1 VQYAQYH
8 LQIELQLDKIYNI
21 GSQVL
26 RKDKSMPIFMDR
38 HEAKNLSARE
48 VADAHQKDI
57 EIQDKH
63 GCKAITYW
71 IDEARGTVFCL
82 IDATHKQ
89 AVKNMHNES
98 HGNIPSKIIE
108 VDPETVNAFLG
119 RVEDLPTSGFLLSPD
134 STSEVPVVDSAF
146 RTIMF
151 TDMEGS
157 TSITTSLGDAKAME
171 LLHAHDAIIRDAIK
185 THGGSEVKH
194 TGDGFMIS
202 FGSTS
207 RAVECAIS
215 IQRGFASYNKK
226 DPIPPIHIRI
236 GLSAGEPVMEGQDL
250 FGSTVQLA
258 ARICDHAQPDQI
270 LVTRVI
276 QNLCIGKKLPFSVQ
290 GEKTLKGF
298 DEPVW
303 LCEVGW

>member
-1 VQYAQYH
+1 
-8 LQIELQLDKIYNI
+8 
-21 GSQVL
+21 
-26 RKDKSMPIFMDR
+26 MPIYMDR
-38 HEAKNLSARE
+38 HDAKGVSARE
-48 VADAHQKDI
+48 VADAHRKDL

-71 IDEARGTVFCL
+71 VDEARGTVFCL
-82 IDATHKQ
+82 IEAKQKQ
-89 AVKNMHNES
+89 AVKNMHKEA
-98 HGNIPSKIIE
+98 HGDVPNKLIE

-119 RVEDLPTSGFLLSPD
+119 RIEDLPTPIKSPD
-134 STSEVPVVDSAF
+134 STSEIPVVDSAF

-171 LLHAHDAIIRDAIK
+171 LIRTHNAIIRDAIK

-202 FGSTS
+202 FFSPS
-207 RAVECAIS
+207 RAVECATS
-215 IQRGFASYNKK
+215 IQRSFASYNKK
-226 DPIPPIHIRI
+226 DPVTPIHLRI

-258 ARICDHAQPDQI
+258 ARICDHAEPDQI

-276 QNLCIGKKLPFSVQ
+276 QNLCIGKKLPFSDQ
-290 GEKTLKGF
+290 GEKTLRGF

-303 LCEVGW
+303 LNEVGW

>member
-1 VQYAQYH
+1 
-8 LQIELQLDKIYNI
+8 
-21 GSQVL
+21 
-26 RKDKSMPIFMDR
+26 MPIYMDR
-38 HEAKNLSARE
+38 HDTEGLTARE
-48 VADAHQKDI
+48 VADAHQKDL

-71 IDEARGTVFCL
+71 VDEARGTVFCL
-82 IDATHKQ
+82 IEAKQKQ
-89 AVKNMHNES
+89 AVKNMHREA
-98 HGNIPSKIIE
+98 HGDVPNKVIE
-108 VDPETVNAFLG
+108 VDPDTVNAFLG
-119 RVEDLPTSGFLLSPD
+119 RVEDPPMPAKPVD
-134 STSEVPVVDSAF
+134 SISEVPVVDSAF

-157 TSITTSLGDAKAME
+157 TSITTSLGDEKAME
-171 LLHAHDAIIRDAIK
+171 LLHAHNAIIRDAIK
-185 THGGSEVKH
+185 NHGGSEVKH

-215 IQRGFASYNKK
+215 IQRGFASYNKN
-226 DPIPPIHIRI
+226 DPITTIHVRI
-236 GLSAGEPVMEGQDL
+236 GLSAGEPVTEGQDL

-258 ARICDHAQPDQI
+258 ARICDHAEPDQI

-276 QNLCIGKKLPFSVQ
+276 QNLSIGKKLPFSDMS
-290 GEKTLKGF
+290 EKTLRGF

-303 LCEVGW
+303 LCKVGWQVT

>member
-1 VQYAQYH
+1 
-8 LQIELQLDKIYNI
+8 
-21 GSQVL
+21 
-26 RKDKSMPIFMDR
+26 MPIYMDR
-38 HEAKNLSARE
+38 HDAKGVSARE
-48 VADAHQKDI
+48 VADAHRKDL

-71 IDEARGTVFCL
+71 VDEARGAVFCL
-82 IDATHKQ
+82 IDAKQKQ
-89 AVKNMHNES
+89 AVVNMHNEA
-98 HGNIPSKIIE
+98 HGDVPTKIIE

-119 RVEDLPTSGFLLSPD
+119 RVEDPPTPNKSPD

-157 TSITTSLGDAKAME
+157 TTITTSLGDAKAME
-171 LLHAHDAIIRDAIK
+171 LLRTHDAIIRDAIK

-202 FGSTS
+202 FSTTS
-207 RAVECAIS
+207 RAVECANS

-226 DPIPPIHIRI
+226 DPITTIHIRI
-236 GLSAGEPVMEGQDL
+236 GLSAGEPVTEGHDL

-258 ARICDHAQPDQI
+258 ARICDQAEPDQI

-276 QNLCIGKKLPFSVQ
+276 KNLCIGKKLPFSDQ
-290 GEKTLKGF
+290 GEKTLRGF

-303 LCEVGW
+303 LYEVGWQVT

>member
-1 VQYAQYH
+1 
-8 LQIELQLDKIYNI
+8 
-21 GSQVL
+21 
-26 RKDKSMPIFMDR
+26 MPIYMDR
-38 HEAKNLSARE
+38 HDAKGVSARE
-48 VADAHQKDI
+48 VADAHRKDL

-71 IDEARGTVFCL
+71 VDEARGTVFCL
-82 IDATHKQ
+82 IEAKHKQ
-89 AVKNMHNES
+89 AVKNMHKEA
-98 HGNIPSKIIE
+98 HGDVPNKVIV

-119 RVEDLPTSGFLLSPD
+119 RIEDLPTPIKSPD
-134 STSEVPVVDSAF
+134 STSEIPVVDSAF

-157 TSITTSLGDAKAME
+157 TFITTSLGDAKAME
-171 LLHAHDAIIRDAIK
+171 LIRTHDAIIRDAIK
-185 THGGSEVKH
+185 THSGSEVKH

-202 FGSTS
+202 FFSAS
-207 RAVECAIS
+207 RAVECATS

-226 DPIPPIHIRI
+226 DPITPIHLRI
-236 GLSAGEPVMEGQDL
+236 GLSAGEPVTEGQDL

-258 ARICDHAQPDQI
+258 ARICDHAEPDQI

-276 QNLCIGKKLPFSVQ
+276 QNLCIGKKLPFSDQ
-290 GEKTLKGF
+290 GEKTFKGF

-303 LCEVGW
+303 LHEVGW

>member
-1 VQYAQYH
+1 
-8 LQIELQLDKIYNI
+8 
-21 GSQVL
+21 
-26 RKDKSMPIFMDR
+26 MPIYMDR
-38 HEAKNLSARE
+38 HDAKGVSARE
-48 VADAHQKDI
+48 VADAHRKDL

-71 IDEARGTVFCL
+71 VDEARGAVFCL

-89 AVKNMHNES
+89 AVVNMHSEA
-98 HGNIPSKIIE
+98 HGDVPTKIIE

-119 RVEDLPTSGFLLSPD
+119 RVEDPPTPNKSPD

-157 TSITTSLGDAKAME
+157 TTITTSLGDAKAME
-171 LLHAHDAIIRDAIK
+171 LLRTHDAIIRDAIK

-202 FGSTS
+202 FSTTS
-207 RAVECAIS
+207 RAVECSTS

-226 DPIPPIHIRI
+226 DPITTIHLRI
-236 GLSAGEPVMEGQDL
+236 GLSAGEPVTEGHDL

-258 ARICDHAQPDQI
+258 ARICDQAEPDQI

-276 QNLCIGKKLPFSVQ
+276 KNLCIGKKLPFSDQ
-290 GEKTLKGF
+290 GEKTLRGF

-303 LCEVGW
+303 LYEVGWQVT